1 MPAPGVI
8 PDQMARNGQELAFVS
23 RCGPKVAAFGPFGE
37 AKDNYC
43 VRQACAA
50 LEQLIQ
56 RARTSDCQVPSSSP
70 LNVDLYALAVKLYCD
85 GLCQKE
91 CFILAY
97 IYGQRLLKK
106 PSFGLMSAENVYRF
120 FLVSV
125 MVASKFLDDM
135 YCRNSYF
142 AAAGGMSTAELNALE
157 LRFCFLMDFRLAVD
171 AEEYDACVSTLMA
184 DSSSMAPPLSSS
196 LFSAPLTYPAT
207 MAPAPMMAPQPPP
220 PVQYRAYP
228 IVPQPALYF
237 GSSCALP
244 PTFYPSVA
252 PLPAWPLWDPARIW
266 MPLPPGGA
274 VSMAPDHRLPVR
286 ADPLGAA
293 SAWFAH
299 CPTA

>member
-1 MPAPGVI
+1 MTASAKEGMALAGPSGPAF
-8 PDQMARNGQELAFVS
+8 A
-23 RCGPKVAAFGPFGE
+23 AAFGPFGE
-37 AKDNYC
+37 AKDNFC

-56 RARTSDCQVPSSSP
+56 RTLKSDSQAVWSP
-70 LNVDLYALAVKLYCD
+70 PLELDLHSLAVKLFCD

-91 CFILAY
+91 CFILAF

-106 PSFGLMSAENVYRF
+106 SSFGLMSAQNVYRF

-125 MVASKFLDDM
+125 MVASKFLDDL

-157 LRFCFLMDFRLAVD
+157 VRFCFLMDFRLAVS
-171 AEEYDACVSTLMA
+171 AEEYEACVESLMT
-184 DSSSMAPPLSSS
+184 DSSLLPRAAPIS
-196 LFSAPLTYPAT
+196 LFSVPPCYPPAVADVSA
-207 MAPAPMMAPQPPP
+207 MAVPPP
-220 PVQYRAYP
+220 MYHPHAMQQAV
-228 IVPQPALYF
+228 
-237 GSSCALP
+237 GSCALP
-244 PTFYPSVA
+244 LYYPPA
-252 PLPAWPLWDPARIW
+252 PPLWSCWDLAKIW

-274 VSMAPDHRLPVR
+274 AALASSSSSLSSTNSSSSTASAVAAQHPHLRF
-286 ADPLGAA
+286 DPLGAA